1 MIILKHLT
9 VERFRLLRA
18 INLHFPQRG
27 SILIQGPNEAG
38 KSALLESIYFALYGT
53 AIASDHSKSSVD
65 ELVLYGSSQASVTLT
80 LSIGAT
86 ELIIN
91 RIIERGKGQQVI
103 LYVHKLGMPA
113 EEPITRLGSANER
126 IITELGCMDG
136 ETLRNSCY
144 IEQKSLHRVENLS
157 GSERET
163 TLHKLLGLEKLMRL
177 TEQFKLTP
185 NDERMLHESTER
197 LKLAEVQARIP
208 ELSQR
213 LGELEAALD
222 AVSVSEDLTEISQ
235 QEADIAEQELFLE
248 QLRQERVELKAR
260 QSRIQQLNKADATL
274 GEIITAYDEIAEA
287 QRELPELEREI
298 AELDRREHEELPAL
312 EKRVKDLVDLT
323 RSFGTLERLSNDLLS
338 AVNTIKELE
347 KELKSYEGLQEDNDE
362 LDVQMSNL
370 GVQMEQG
377 QRSLNELEELRRVGR
392 PPLEARLQ
400 RLRGLNERLRA
411 LEQTE
416 EKYARRIIQ
425 QGLVEENTV
434 QLVKVRKDLEEK
446 EQELKL
452 VEAEARHTQQEVDA
466 QEKQL
471 QQLNIGRRLKE
482 WQHLKGLSQGL
493 AEAEQHVMTAH
504 QHQERLTNAALEA
517 RRAANRWLMTAI
529 GSCALGVVLGIVAL
543 LIFSQQAI
551 LTSALGL
558 LVLLLLAGAGFSIY
572 KYNKVHNEE
581 QIANRHMQDAIS
593 QVGMMVAARE
603 TAMRTSGKRDALAQ
617 VEHEIRS
624 LGGSVPRSREEA
636 QQLLQQ
642 IQDKGE
648 SLDSIQQYLTEK
660 QDAALALHNQVN
672 VTKDA
677 VAVLRKERQRLE
689 DQRKNEGWDNI
700 DAKLRSDRIAI
711 QDRQNEI
718 TTLAGQEGLS
728 IPTFD
733 TSVAAV
739 ASSKESTTTVDD
751 LEMAIADAIK
761 ATEREIVTLDSK
773 LEHVSDLKAKLKE
786 QKESLDMLLAS
797 KRALTERGQHYQGV
811 NVVEQVEHARKQQLT
826 LRSALQSLQDSLRQ
840 RVKPLGVSFGQTAI
854 NSAEIAARKQLETL
868 HISLGNRV
876 GLQSRH
882 DYYAIVLK
890 ERQDSLANH
899 YNHLARYSGSLGSWI
914 VPANP
919 FAETLVMLRQRCAQE
934 IIHADESGLLQGL
947 ENIQVQERASE
958 AQIEL
963 CRQKI
968 EEAHERT
975 TIMLVQHNRPPAKS
989 YNFTAIVSVWPLV
1002 GGYTTLDR
1010 VRLEEERESLEQELQ
1025 ALEQQE
1031 LSLST
1036 QLQVGDRLDL
1046 EQARIRKQLQER
1058 DYETRKYGS
1067 LLLKSMSERL
1077 MHKMLPRI
1085 EYYMQQLLPLLTS
1098 GRYHDVRLR
1107 TDAEEGTASGGPFQL
1122 RVWDTAA
1129 GEYVPRSALSGGV
1142 TDQLSLALRL
1152 AFAIAALPRELVAA
1166 PGFVVLDEPLS
1177 SFDRNRTQALV
1188 NVVTGEILGQHFEQ
1202 VLFVS
1207 HSSAFDPAMF
1217 PYHIYLDNGV
1227 VVESNLPVVAS
1238 FPALAINES
1247 EAQQERKGEDEK
1259 EDGEMIEAESVFG
1272 GSRDVE
1278 VSQVINR

>member
-9 VERFRLLRA
+9 VERFRLLRE

-53 AIASDHSKSSVD
+53 AIASDRGENSVD

-91 RIIERGKGQQVI
+91 RIIERGKGQQVT
-103 LYVHKLGMPA
+103 LHVHKVGMPE
-113 EEPITRLGSANER
+113 EEPITRLGAANDR

-144 IEQKSLHRVENLS
+144 IEQKSLHRVENLP
-157 GSERET
+157 GSEREA
-163 TLHKLLGLEKLMRL
+163 TLRKLLGLEKLMRL

-185 NDERMLHESTER
+185 NDERMLHVSTER

-208 ELSQR
+208 ELSRR

-248 QLRQERVELKAR
+248 QLREKRAELKAR

-287 QRELPELEREI
+287 RRELPELEREI
-298 AELDRREHEELPAL
+298 AELDRREHEELPAV

-347 KELKSYEGLQEDNDE
+347 KELKSYEELQKDNNE
-362 LDVQMSNL
+362 LDARISNL

-377 QRSLNELEELRRVGR
+377 RQSLNELEELRRVGR
-392 PPLEARLQ
+392 PPLEARLR
-400 RLRGLNERLRA
+400 RLRGLSERLRA
-411 LEQTE
+411 LEQAE
-416 EKYARRIIQ
+416 EKYTRRVMQ

-434 QLVKVRKDLEEK
+434 QLAKVRKDLEEK

-452 VEAEARHTQQEVDA
+452 VETEAGQAQQKVDA
-466 QEKQL
+466 LEKQL
-471 QQLNIGRRLKE
+471 QQLNIGRQLKE

-493 AEAEQHVMTAH
+493 TEAEQHVMAAH
-504 QHQERLTNAALEA
+504 QHQERLTNAALGA
-517 RRAANRWLMTAI
+517 RRAANRWLMIAI
-529 GSCALGVVLGIVAL
+529 GSGGLGIVLGIVAL
-543 LIFSQQAI
+543 LIFSQQSI
-551 LTSALGL
+551 LASALGL
-558 LVLLLLAGAGFSIY
+558 LVLLLLAGAGLSIY
-572 KYNKVHNEE
+572 QYNKVHNEE

-648 SLDSIQQYLTEK
+648 SLDSIQQHLTEK
-660 QDAALALHNQVN
+660 QDAALTLHDQVN
-672 VTKDA
+672 ATKDA

-689 DQRKNEGWDNI
+689 DQRKNEGWDNM

-733 TSVAAV
+733 TSVASV
-739 ASSKESTTTVDD
+739 KEATTTVDD
-751 LEMAIADAIK
+751 LEMAIVDAIK
-761 ATEREIVTLDSK
+761 ATEREIVMQDSK
-773 LEHVSDLKAKLKE
+773 LELVSDLKAKLKE
-786 QKESLDMLLAS
+786 QKESLDILLAS
-797 KRALTERGQHYQGV
+797 KRVLAERGQHYQGV
-811 NVVEQVEHARKQQLT
+811 NVVEQVELARKQQLT

-876 GLQSRH
+876 ELQSRH
-882 DYYAIVLK
+882 DHYAIVLK
-890 ERQDSLANH
+890 ERQDSLADH
-899 YNHLARYSGSLGSWI
+899 YNRLAKYSGSLGSWI

-947 ENIQVQERASE
+947 EKIQVQERASK
-958 AQIEL
+958 AKIEL
-963 CRQKI
+963 CRQEI
-968 EEAHERT
+968 EEAHERI
-975 TIMLVQHNRPPAKS
+975 TIMLVQRNRPPTKS

-1002 GGYTTLDR
+1002 GEYTTLDR
-1010 VRLEEERESLEQELQ
+1010 ARLEEERESLEQELQ

-1036 QLQVGDRLDL
+1036 QLQTGDRLDL
-1046 EQARIRKQLQER
+1046 EQARTRKQQQER
-1058 DYETRKYGS
+1058 DYETKKYGS

-1077 MHKMLPRI
+1077 MCKMLPRTA
-1085 EYYMQQLLPLLTS
+1085 YYMQQLLPLLTS

-1107 TDAEEGTASGGPFQL
+1107 TDEEEGTTSGGPFQL
-1122 RVWDTAA
+1122 RVWDSAA
-1129 GEYVPRSALSGGV
+1129 GEYVPRSALSGGA

-1177 SFDRNRTQALV
+1177 SFDRSRTQALV

-1217 PYHIYLDNGV
+1217 PYHIYMDNGV

-1238 FPALAINES
+1238 FPALAINGS
-1247 EAQQERKGEDEK
+1247 EAEKENKGEDEK
-1259 EDGEMIEAESVFG
+1259 EDGEIIEAEPASVG
-1272 GSRDVE
+1272 AE
-1278 VSQVINR
+1278 I